1 MRPESYSDKPL
12 ERCCSTC
19 RFSHLVA
26 YKLDLLC
33 FHGDKI
39 EITGTSEYPVT
50 AHHVMLNGNDD
61 VGMMEGDSY
70 DRIWGSRSVD
80 GEAVCDFWEP
90 E

>member
-1 MRPESYSDKPL
+1 MRPESYSDEPPEK
-12 ERCCSTC
+12 CCSTC

-33 FHGDKI
+33 FRGDKI

-50 AHHVMLNGNDD
+50 ADHVALDGED

-70 DRIWGSRSVD
+70 DRIWGARSVD
-80 GEAVCDFWEP
+80 GAAVCTEWEP